1 VASSIKEEQ
10 VSSQSVSGGSKRS
23 LTIILAV
30 VAVIAIILGV
40 LWFAGAA
47 PSFLDSGSHVKGA
60 NSHVYRGT
68 AAVVVGLVLAGA
80 AWFSRKK

>member
-1 VASSIKEEQ
+1 
-10 VSSQSVSGGSKRS
+10 VSGGSKRS
-23 LTIILAV
+23 LTIVLAI
-30 VAVIAIILGV
+30 IAIICIIVGI

-60 NSHVYRGT
+60 SGGHVYRGT

-80 AWFSRKK
+80 AWFTRRK

>member
-1 VASSIKEEQ
+1 
-10 VSSQSVSGGSKRS
+10 VSSESVSSDSKRS
-23 LTIILAV
+23 LTIILAI
-30 VAVIAIILGV
+30 VAVIAIILGI

-47 PSFLDSGSHVKGA
+47 PSFLDSGSHVKAGGGG
-60 NSHVYRGT
+60 HVYRGT

>member
-1 VASSIKEEQ
+1 
-10 VSSQSVSGGSKRS
+10 VSSESVSAGSKRS
-23 LTIILAV
+23 LTIILAI

-47 PSFLDSGSHVKGA
+47 PSFLDSGSHVKASGGG
-60 NSHVYRGT
+60 HVYRGT
-68 AAVVVGLVLAGA
+68 AAIVVGLVLGGA

>member
-1 VASSIKEEQ
+1 

-30 VAVIAIILGV
+30 VALIAVVLGI

-47 PSFLDSGSHVKGA
+47 PSFLDSGSHVKSG
-60 NSHVYRGT
+60 SGGHVYRGA
-68 AAVVVGLVLAGA
+68 AAVVVGLVLGGA

>member
-1 VASSIKEEQ
+1 M
-10 VSSQSVSGGSKRS
+10 SSQSMSGGSKRS

-30 VAVIAIILGV
+30 IAVICLIVGV

-60 NSHVYRGT
+60 SGGHVYRGT
-68 AAVVVGLVLAGA
+68 AAIVVGLVLGGA
-80 AWFSRKK
+80 AWFTRKK

>member
-1 VASSIKEEQ
+1 
-10 VSSQSVSGGSKRS
+10 VSSESVSSDSKRS
-23 LTIILAV
+23 LTIILAI
-30 VAVIAIILGV
+30 VAVIAIILGI

-47 PSFLDSGSHVKGA
+47 PSFLDSGSHVKASGGG
-60 NSHVYRGT
+60 HVYRGT